1 MFPPRSRNSG
11 RMREE
16 HDIGHHHHH
25 HHHHH
30 HKLPEP
36 NDSSGDERDE
46 SGLQKLEDWWRHKR
60 GHHDKRSHSDP
71 TPKLKKH
78 EKVRRDPAE
87 NRGGSSGDDEASD
100 LSGPEDDQPSEP
112 DSDLDQG
119 QPRSE
124 HLLSLFCSH
133 TSRIKPLTLESLPSP
148 LPDNSGLSARL
159 TSNADNATGRTSA
172 PPPGSGW
179 RTPSD
184 EQTGGELSLRFFVR
198 SRLAL
203 GGLTH
208 PRLPLNSRNRFR
220 FRSVRT
226 GSTSS
231 VRISRSRDRSHA
243 RSASSAAAG
252 LVHSSESAALPAS
265 AGSASLP
272 TLHESAVLT
281 AGASACLPVQ
291 DGSDLPFATAFDRG
305 PRTRERPLDP
315 SPFGSSSSDERCAST
330 GSTSS
335 FGHSEHRNIR
345 PEHAVGVAAAAAGAA
360 WPIRPYAFDLDLA
373 AAGAFSPRRVHPA
386 AGVVRLSR
394 HGFRSA
400 AGVVA
405 VRLCRRDDLP
415 PCAVCHDD
423 VSGNVVSACSSSSSY
438 AFVLGGGT
446 GVVSRLAC
454 SFRSDSDES
463 ALGRTVHERFDMATA
478 G

>member
-1 MFPPRSRNSG
+1 
-11 RMREE
+11 MREE

-208 PRLPLNSRNRFR
+208 PRLPLISRNRFR

-272 TLHESAVLT
+272 TLHESAVHT

-291 DGSDLPFATAFDRG
+291 DGSALDRG

-315 SPFGSSSSDERCAST
+315 SPFGSSSSGERCSCT
-330 GSTSS
+330 GSSS
-335 FGHSEHRNIR
+335 SSGRRSIHSEH
-345 PEHAVGVAAAAAGAA
+345 AAGAA
-360 WPIRPYAFDLDLA
+360 WPIRPYDLDLDLDLA

-386 AGVVRLSR
+386 TGVCRLSRDDDVSRSDVFPLAAGVVGLSR
-394 HGFRSA
+394 HAFRSA
-400 AGVVA
+400 AGVV
-405 VRLCRRDDLP
+405 RLCCRDDLSP
-415 PCAVCHDD
+415 GAVCHDV

-438 AFVLGGGT
+438 AFVLGGGA
-446 GVVSRLAC
+446 GVVALALAC
-454 SFRSDSDES
+454 SFRSYSEES
-463 ALGRTVHERFDMATA
+463 ALGRTVHERFGMASA